1 MSKKSS
7 NVSTKSDIVLSAI
20 ALVCEIG
27 IGLFLLVF
35 TISFFL
41 KAGATLPK
49 YFKDDFNKHEYA
61 QSLISKDNVL
71 TVDNDIFFFDS
82 EDLLIVQSGEANDNH
97 IIIYYWFASI
107 NCIIAAAFILVI
119 LEKIRLFLSTEN
131 VENPFTDKSVSLF
144 GGVIK
149 YFAIIML
156 FEVVLWIL
164 CSIFTPF
171 SMKFF
176 VDVDIVVIAIVFFV
190 YYLLRKGNELLEKKS
205 K

>member
-1 MSKKSS
+1 MSKKPC
-7 NVSTKSDIVLSAI
+7 NVSTKSDILLSAI
-20 ALVCEIG
+20 SLLCEIG

-41 KAGATLPK
+41 KAGATFPK

-71 TVDNDIFFFDS
+71 TVDNDIFLFDS

-97 IIIYYWFASI
+97 IIIYYWLASI
-107 NCIIAAAFILVI
+107 NCIIVASFTLVI
-119 LEKIRLFLSTEN
+119 LEKIRKFLSTEN
-131 VENPFTDKSVSLF
+131 VENPFTEKSVSLF

-149 YFAIIML
+149 YFIIIIAI
-156 FEVVLWIL
+156 EVVLWIL

-171 SMKFF
+171 SMNFL
-176 VDVDIVVIAIVFFV
+176 VDVDVVVIAIVFFV